1 MQMDCSMK
9 RVSLWHSLLMVIM
22 LALCKVSSF
31 FLYPF
36 SPKRHEII
44 WCIKAYCKSCIIF
57 LIGSVTSRAATL
69 LECKIWN
76 RGFGTTLSEMKGS
89 LWNLSSWVT
98 SRWKAALTA
107 ASFENGWRIDYSYQ
121 DVTLWWLKVQLAIAS
136 SHWRALALG
145 IICCSPLNL
154 KVWSARWTV
163 ITHNG
168 SNGY

>member
-1 MQMDCSMK
+1 MDSYG
-9 RVSLWHSLLMVIM
+9 VSRST
-22 LALCKVSSF
+22 VSHVSF
-31 FLYPF
+31 L
-36 SPKRHEII
+36 
-44 WCIKAYCKSCIIF
+44 
-57 LIGSVTSRAATL
+57 LIGSLTSWAVTL
-69 LECKIWN
+69 LECKIWK

-89 LWNLSSWVT
+89 LWNLSSRVT
-98 SRWKAALTA
+98 SRWKTALTA

-145 IICCSPLNL
+145 IICCFPLNL

-168 SNGY
+168 HCLKWNMLCYWDYIYI